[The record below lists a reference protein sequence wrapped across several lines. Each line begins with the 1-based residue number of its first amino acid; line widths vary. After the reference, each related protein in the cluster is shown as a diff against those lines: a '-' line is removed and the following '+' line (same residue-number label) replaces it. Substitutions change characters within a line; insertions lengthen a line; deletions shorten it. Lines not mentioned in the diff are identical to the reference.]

1 MEVFHIACFLALCT
15 RSWSQ
20 ELTYLITGPKLI
32 RVGASE
38 NVVAQTFGYSTPM
51 NVNISLK
58 SYPDKK
64 ITYDFKVLRLHQ
76 GNQFQDKATLMI
88 QPKDIPKSDNAF
100 LYVYL
105 GAYSGSF
112 SKEERLPI
120 TFENGFLFIQT
131 DKPVYTPDQ
140 SVKVRVYSLD
150 EELKPPRRTTTLTF
164 TDPEGVKVDLVEAED
179 FIGIVSFP
187 DFKIPANPKFGIWKI
202 DAAYKN
208 DFKTTGHAYFQ
219 VKEYELPG
227 YSVSIEPE
235 AFVIGYD
242 KFEAFKITVRASY
255 FYNKKLSKADVYFRF
270 GIIQAGERKMMP
282 KSILAMEL
290 FDGYSEVTFNSKSA
304 VKELGYE
311 SLEDLDGANLYI
323 TVTVLETP
331 DAHPEESELSTVK
344 YVLTPYKLKLI
355 ATPLF
360 MRPGLP
366 FYMRVQVTDP
376 LEIPIQMVPV
386 RLTATMFNREMESTI
401 LIDETSEQGRAVTGN
416 DDGTASFTV
425 NIPTDANTLEFKIV
439 TADSRIPEENQA
451 VAEYTAVAYFSLSKS
466 YLYINWAPQYKNL
479 HVGDYVS
486 MNIYLSSH
494 YLHKVT
500 HYSYL
505 ILSKGKIV
513 QHGTQSRY
521 ADSAYHSL
529 NLQLTSDM
537 VPSARLLVYYILT
550 GDQTAELVADSVWM
564 NVEDKCVNNQ
574 KVHLSTDKQ
583 SYEPGKDMELTMKAK
598 SGSFIS
604 LNAMDIALYKV
615 MQKSNRPLERV
626 LREFE
631 KSDLGCGAGGGKDN
645 TDVFNLAGLTLIT
658 NANAKAATGQ
668 DKACTDIMRPKRDTS
683 FDDKR
688 IEAINSYKHKDVRKC
703 CLDGM
708 TEYPTGETC
717 EVRASRIKGGK
728 FLLRCIEAFKKCC
741 NLVQAESPGK
751 TLELARMHIR
761 TLFDVDSPQIRSYF
775 PESWMW
781 KTQQITDRSG
791 SQSLSFTL
799 PDSLTSWEIQGIGI
813 SDQGLCVA
821 DPVRVEV
828 FKDVFLNAHMPYSV
842 VRGEQIELIG
852 SVYNYKDS
860 RVRACITMTVG
871 EEICVFKG
879 MSSTVKGIQTTSCS
893 YSYLQASS
901 VTAVK
906 FKILPLELGLH
917 TVNFTLRSDYGH
929 EIVVKTLRVVPEGV
943 KKEKLA
949 GFSLDPQ
956 GVYGVLK
963 RRHDIRYMVPPNVVP
978 KSKIDRTLS
987 IKGLILGDVIAAVL
1001 NPEGVNLLT
1010 NLPKGSA
1017 ETELMR
1023 IVPIFYVFHYL
1034 EALDNW
1040 ELLGPLSLTQ
1050 RTNMRRQMKDG
1061 ILSILSF
1068 RNPDFSYSMWRGREP
1083 STWLTAFALRI
1094 LGQVQQY
1101 VPLDEK
1107 AMCNTLTWLTDSQRP
1122 DGSFVEKSGY
1132 FPVKLQGTLPTQE
1145 KEKALYMTAFV
1156 LIGIQKAYKTC
1167 AIVRVKDAINKAEAF
1182 LMSKV
1187 LLAESTFTMA
1197 ISAFALA
1204 LTDPTKAVT
1213 RQAFSALK
1221 KEAFIKGPDESP
1233 VYRFWK
1239 ETPKALE
1246 PTNPNAG
1253 TAHIVETTAYAL
1265 LATLYI
1271 KDISYANPI
1280 MRWLTEEQRYGG
1292 GFYSTQDTLNALE
1305 ALAQY
1310 AIVQKKL
1317 KLDMVV
1323 KVDYKKQGSFQRYE
1337 LNDDRYFSKL
1347 TEIPLNDDLVI
1358 STGSGT
1364 GVVSGSVSTVYH
1376 VVSTSDEVCN
1386 FDLKIGLRK
1395 SSDQRSKRQAFEKQ
1409 LEPETRYLEACAKY
1423 KPNERDGYFESGQAV
1438 MQIALISGL
1447 EAMEQDLQ
1455 VLANGVDQLI
1465 SDYSLTDGNVVIH
1478 LDLIP
1483 SDDYL
1488 CVAFRVKQLFKVGML
1503 SPSTFTVYEFHA
1515 PEKQCTIFYNP
1526 YGENEL
1532 QKLCQGDECRC
1543 MEAECSKMQPEI
1555 NLAIGANTRKA
1566 KACQK
1571 DIVYAYK
1578 VKIVSSVE
1586 YGSFIKYTAVVQDIF
1601 KKGEAI
1607 LKLNN
1612 EVKFIKKKSC
1622 TDVILDEGKQYLI
1635 MGKEGFQIQ
1644 VNFSFQY
1651 EYPLDAVTWVEWW
1664 PSGNDCRTSN
1674 CARFVSIMEDFS
1686 EDILLSGC

>member
-1 MEVFHIACFLALCT
+1 MGPFHIVCFLALCT
-15 RSWSQ
+15 SGWTQ
-20 ELTYLITGPKLI
+20 ELTYLITGPRLI
-32 RVGASE
+32 RVGAAE
-38 NVVAQTFGYSTPM
+38 NVVAQTFGYTTPM

-64 ITYDFKVLRLHQ
+64 ITYDFKVLQLHQ
-76 GNQFQDKATLMI
+76 GNQFQGKATLMI
-88 QPKDIPKSDNAF
+88 QPKDIQRKDNAHLF
-100 LYVYL
+100 VYL

-120 TFENGFLFIQT
+120 TFDNGFLFIQT
-131 DKPVYTPDQ
+131 DKPIYTPDQ

-164 TDPEGVKVDLVEAED
+164 TDPEGVKVDFAEAED

-187 DFKIPANPKFGIWKI
+187 DFKIPANPKFGLWKI

-208 DFKTTGHAYFQ
+208 DFTTTGHVYFQ

-242 KFEAFKITVRASY
+242 KFEAFKITVRARY

-270 GIIQAGERKMMP
+270 GIIIDGERRMMP
-282 KSILAMEL
+282 KSILATEL
-290 FDGYSEVTFNSKSA
+290 LDGYTEITFNSKSA
-304 VKELGYE
+304 VKELGYD
-311 SLEDLDGANLYI
+311 LMEDIEGSNLYI

-331 DAHPEESELSTVK
+331 DAHPQESELSTVK

-366 FYMRVQVTDP
+366 LHIRVQVTDP
-376 LEIPIQMVPV
+376 LEIPIPMVPL
-386 RLTATMFNREMESTI
+386 RLTATVFNREMDPTF
-401 LIDETSEQGRAVTGN
+401 LIDETSDQGKAVTGS
-416 DDGTASFTV
+416 DDGMASFSI
-425 NIPTDANTLEFKIV
+425 NIPTDANTLEFKLV

-451 VAEYTAVAYFSLSKS
+451 IAEYTAVAYFSLSKS

-479 HVGDYVS
+479 RVGDYVS

-513 QHGTQSRY
+513 KHGTQSRY
-521 ADSAYHSL
+521 TDSAYHSL
-529 NLQLTSDM
+529 TLQLTSDM

-564 NVEDKCVNNQ
+564 NVEDKCVNSQ
-574 KVHLSTDKQ
+574 KVQLSTDKR
-583 SYEPGKDMELTMKAK
+583 SYEPGKDMELTLKANM
-598 SGSFIS
+598 GSFIS
-604 LNAMDIALYKV
+604 LNAMDIALYEV
-615 MQKSNRPLERV
+615 IQKSNRPLERV

-645 TDVFNLAGLTLIT
+645 TDVFNLAGLTIIT

-668 DKACTDIMRPKRDTS
+668 DEPCTDIVRPKRDVS
-683 FDDKR
+683 FDAKR
-688 IEAINSYKHKDVRKC
+688 IEAINSFHHKDVRKC

-708 TEYPTGETC
+708 KHYPTEETC
-717 EVRASRIKGGK
+717 EARASRIKVAK
-728 FLLRCIEAFKKCC
+728 LRLRCIEAFKKCC
-741 NLVQAESPGK
+741 NLVEAEYTGK

-761 TLFDVDSPQIRSYF
+761 SLFDVDSPQVRSFF

-781 KTQQITDRSG
+781 KTHKITDRSG

-828 FKDVFLNAHMPYSV
+828 FKDVFLNAHVPYSV

-852 SVYNYKDS
+852 SVYNYRDS
-860 RVRACITMTVG
+860 RVRACVTMAVG
-871 EEICVFKG
+871 EQICLFKG
-879 MSSTVKGIQTTSCS
+879 MSAKVKGIQTTSCS
-893 YSYLQASS
+893 HSYLQASS

-917 TVNFTLRSDYGH
+917 TINFTLNSDYGH

-949 GFSLDPQ
+949 GFTLDPQ

-978 KSKIDRTLS
+978 KSKIDRTFS
-987 IKGLILGDVIAAVL
+987 IKGLILGDVISAVL
-1001 NPEGVNLLT
+1001 NPEGVKLLT

-1023 IVPIFYVFHYL
+1023 VVPIFYVFHYL
-1034 EALDNW
+1034 EALDDW
-1040 ELLGPLSLTQ
+1040 ELLGPLSLTS
-1050 RTNMRRQMKDG
+1050 RTNMRRQMKEG

-1068 RNPDFSYSMWRGREP
+1068 RNPDFSYSMWKGREP
-1083 STWLTAFALRI
+1083 SMWLTAFALRI

-1101 VPLDEK
+1101 VPLDQM

-1122 DGSFVEKSGY
+1122 DGSFVEQSGY

-1145 KEKALYMTAFV
+1145 KEKALYLTAFA
-1156 LIGIQKAYKTC
+1156 LIGLQKAYKIC
-1167 AIVRVKDAINKAEAF
+1167 SIVRVKDAINKAEGF

-1187 LLAESTFTMA
+1187 LMAESTFTLA

-1213 RQAFSALK
+1213 RQAFTALK
-1221 KEAFIKGPDESP
+1221 KEAFIKGTGESP

-1239 ETPKALE
+1239 ETPKALD
-1246 PTNPNAG
+1246 PTSPNAG
-1253 TAHIVETTAYAL
+1253 TAQIVETTAYAL

-1271 KDISYANPI
+1271 KEMSYANPI
-1280 MRWLTEEQRYGG
+1280 MRWLTEEQRFGG

-1317 KLDMVV
+1317 QLDMVV
-1323 KVDYKKQGSFQRYE
+1323 RVDYKKHGNFQRYE
-1337 LNDDRYFSKL
+1337 LNDKRYFSKL
-1347 TEIPLNDDLVI
+1347 TEVPLNDDLVI

-1364 GVVSGSVSTVYH
+1364 GVASGSVSTVYH
-1376 VVSTSDEVCN
+1376 VVSASDEVCA
-1386 FDLKIGLRK
+1386 FDLKVGLRK

-1409 LEPETRYLEACAKY
+1409 QEPVIRYLEACAKY

-1438 MQIALISGL
+1438 MQIGLVSGL
-1447 EAMEQDLQ
+1447 EAMEEDLH

-1465 SDYSLTDGNVVIH
+1465 SDFSLDDGNVVIH

-1503 SPSTFTVYEFHA
+1503 SPSTFTVYELHA
-1515 PEKQCTIFYNP
+1515 PDKKCTIFYNP

-1532 QKLCQGDECRC
+1532 QRLCKGDECRC

-1555 NLAIGANTRKA
+1555 NLVISANSRKA
-1566 KACQK
+1566 TACQK

-1586 YGSFIKYTAVVQDIF
+1586 DGSFIKYTAVLQDIF
-1601 KKGEAI
+1601 KKGEAT

-1622 TDVILDEGKQYLI
+1622 TDVMLDEGKQYLI

-1644 VNFSFQY
+1644 VNYSFQY
-1651 EYPLDAVTWVEWW
+1651 EYALDAVTWVEWW
-1664 PSGNDCRTSN
+1664 PYENQCSSRN
-1674 CARFVSIMEDFS
+1674 CAQFLAMMEDFS